1 LAITF
6 VVALTGCLGKS
17 SNNSGNGGVQSV
29 TLSPG
34 SNFSIDVGGTQV
46 FSATGKDALG
56 RAVLGAS
63 IQFIVAS
70 GKPGA
75 SAPLSVASN
84 GSACA
89 GTWDPSA
96 TMCTPG
102 TSGIAIVTAVIEGVS
117 SPPTTVYVQQ

>member
-1 LAITF
+1 MTFYTDSFPPNHIMLAPGSRTRGGFMHRCGSGFLLTLAITF

-56 RAVLGAS
+56 RAVLAPT
-63 IQFIVAS
+63 IQFIS
-70 GKPGA
+70 PTLN
-75 SAPLSVASN
+75 P
-84 GSACA
+84 
-89 GTWDPSA
+89 A
-96 TMCTPG
+96 T
-102 TSGIAIVTAVIEGVS
+102 
-117 SPPTTVYVQQ
+117 